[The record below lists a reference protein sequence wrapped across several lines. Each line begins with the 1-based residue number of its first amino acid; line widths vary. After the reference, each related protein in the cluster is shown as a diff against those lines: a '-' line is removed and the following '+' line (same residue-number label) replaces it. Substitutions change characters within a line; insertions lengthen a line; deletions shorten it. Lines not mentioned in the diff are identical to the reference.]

1 MSDLGDLGLSSYEEA
16 AYRALLGLGRA
27 TASEVAETGD
37 VPKGRVY
44 DVLNGLAARDLVR
57 VHRGSE
63 PRRYA
68 AVDPETAVDRLLAE
82 RERELAA
89 ERERYA
95 DIAEATRTELSETV
109 PVEGQFWEVGVGA
122 DDAVAAMREQFDRA
136 DDRLWSVV
144 GPPYGESDSEA
155 VRRETEA
162 YVDLVTGGVE
172 AKLLTTPAI
181 VEASPVTDIQNALD
195 TDGFAAGRRRRSASP
210 STCWTARRCISVSPP
225 PSRPANELARLW
237 FVILTSPAGWKPA
250 SRPPGRVRR
259 PWSPSF
265 GECIGCE

>member
-144 GPPYGESDSEA
+144 GPPYGESDPEA
-155 VRRETEA
+155 DSASSSRVAEGSRDSRWAARQSVGTTSKPA
-162 YVDLVTGGVE
+162 PGNSV
-172 AKLLTTPAI
+172 TPAFSASRSRSAAASRTSI
-181 VEASPVTDIQNALD
+181 SPVM
-195 TDGFAAGRRRRSASP
+195 
-210 STCWTARRCISVSPP
+210 
-225 PSRPANELARLW
+225 SR
-237 FVILTSPAGWKPA
+237 
-250 SRPPGRVRR
+250 
-259 PWSPSF
+259 
-265 GECIGCE
+265 

>member
-68 AVDPETAVDRLLAE
+68 AVDPETAVDSLLAE

-144 GPPYGESDSEA
+144 GPPYGESDPEA

-195 TDGFAAGRRRRSASP
+195 TDGFAVRTTEAVGLTFDVLDGEEVYLGVPAPFEAGERVGAVVVRDSDF
-210 STCWTARRCISVSPP
+210 ARRMEARFEAAWARSTPVESV
-225 PSRPANELARLW
+225 
-237 FVILTSPAGWKPA
+237 
-250 SRPPGRVRR
+250 VR
-259 PWSPSF
+259 
-265 GECIGCE
+265 